1 MKLKDLGMNS
11 EHFLRK
17 AFDPQFRKKL
27 IRAAHLRRNIYLVLF
42 FIGILCIFIAGFAGW
57 MLLSCLSL
65 FLAMLSLVIVTKYDT
80 QAAFLKIIEE
90 EGNENP

>member
-1 MKLKDLGMNS
+1 MNS

-17 AFDPQFRKKL
+17 AFDPQLRKKL
-27 IRAAHLRRNIYLVLF
+27 IRAAYLRRNVYLVLF
-42 FIGILCIFIAGFAGW
+42 FIGISCIFIAGFAGW

>member
-1 MKLKDLGMNS
+1 MNS

-27 IRAAHLRRNIYLVLF
+27 IRAAYLRRNVYLALF
-42 FIGILCIFIAGFAGW
+42 FVAIFCIFIAGVAGW
-57 MLLSCLSL
+57 VLLSVLSL

-80 QAAFLKIIEE
+80 QVVFLNIIEE